1 MLDARAC
8 SMAGRAAAGTVAPR
22 AVRTTTCRVTLASSV
37 AVAVGSPPVSD
48 VATATMVEYA
58 SRAASVAA
66 GVAGGRGV
74 ARFLDPS
81 VEPDDLGLC
90 PGQDVPGAG

>member
-22 AVRTTTCRVTLASSV
+22 AVRTVTCRVTLASRV

-48 VATATMVEYA
+48 VATARMRRIRVEGGLGG
-58 SRAASVAA
+58 R

-74 ARFLDPS
+74 TRFLDTS
-81 VEPDDLGLC
+81 VEPYDFGLGS
-90 PGQDVPGAG
+90 GKDVPAGG